1 MPRILGQRSRFLQQW
16 RPLTDYERW
25 LQEHKENY
33 QVGEEAEY
41 HPSIPGVH
49 GEASVFHR
57 VIDDSPRQRADDT
70 HPSHSDVTLPQSHK
84 PHGELLNQLGAGTPS
99 KLRDALTDGF
109 REHCPYQLA
118 LFFVVVIVF
127 LHIVKGLQKQPL
139 GANAPPAPRAKQYVN
154 LQIDEKLLV

>member
-25 LQEHKENY
+25 LQEHNENY
-33 QVGEEAEY
+33 QVGEDAEY

-57 VIDDSPRQRADDT
+57 VIDDSPRQRAGDA

-84 PHGELLNQLGAGTPS
+84 PHGEFLNQLGAGTPS

-109 REHCPYQLA
+109 RGHCPYQLA

-127 LHIVKGLQKQPL
+127 LHIVKGLQKQRL
-139 GANAPPAPRAKQYVN
+139 DANAPPAPRPKQYVN